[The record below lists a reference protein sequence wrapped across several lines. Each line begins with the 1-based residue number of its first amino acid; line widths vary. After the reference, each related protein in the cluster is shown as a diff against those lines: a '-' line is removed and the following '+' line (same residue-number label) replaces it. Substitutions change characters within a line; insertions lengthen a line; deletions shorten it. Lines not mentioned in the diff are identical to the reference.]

1 MGPLFYAQEK
11 PPWLACRYE
20 SKTKILFKIRSL
32 RSNLSKPKGST
43 LVDEQVRDIVLA
55 TICTHVFG

>member
-1 MGPLFYAQEK
+1 MSRGIRLGWFAGMNPRQKFFF
-11 PPWLACRYE
+11 
-20 SKTKILFKIRSL
+20 TIRSV

>member
-1 MGPLFYAQEK
+1 MRRRNRLG
-11 PPWLACRYE
+11 WLADMNPRQ
-20 SKTKILFKIRSL
+20 KFFFTIRSL

-43 LVDEQVRDIVLA
+43 LVDDQVRDIVLA